1 MPIEATTDY
10 RKLYDRIVSQ
20 AARTDIPPIQR
31 QRYQKMLDKFN
42 ELRVQGI
49 EFDTAVQKAYSSGNI
64 SYAMQRE
71 KQAVAAGD
79 TSKVKFFQSMRG
91 HALTMTQKGQNI
103 AMATNKPSP
112 ARPATARGGGSLTPL
127 RESAGKKVHGKLY
140 EIFMFEIA
148 GILCFFIPPFFAL
161 PPLTW
166 LAWALM
172 VFIPAFSA
180 LPSESQVL
188 NSIRTGNNIGV
199 SFGSGSLVAKSVC
212 KIMAFTLII
221 YQCFELFAVFR
232 FAAIVIAILFY
243 LPLPTHYKTSQPY
256 RMIEAWFRMALGF
269 IISIILGMVFGGFG
283 AGSAL
288 GSVGT
293 AFVAVGFAFF
303 VTLPVHIPD
312 EESGVVKINLLD
324 NLSGTK
330 GYQYLDRAIF
340 TICMI
345 IAAWSFVG
353 STGGLL
359 GDASHLIF
367 YLFFGLSFFV
377 GFSTGPEGRP
387 ALGVIMIFIMLFIL
401 STSYTGFVG
410 QAVFGYWW
418 PQIYNFGQT
427 YLGPLNTVWAQAQSS
442 IGDAW
447 EMMTCPQCYMI
458 KQQQRA
464 QVTKSV
470 ITTGGTPMSIEIS
483 RFQLIPTVL
492 EPSEPVI
499 GTMELQ
505 NSGNFISGKMNLDL
519 WATYPSPV
527 TTKEYATGEVANLV
541 CNVGSTLPSYTVTTT
556 VNGTTNTGAAGSCSW
571 DSKTYP
577 TETRAVTFK
586 MQEGIGSS
594 GAPTWGPLYEACQ
607 DNSNSS
613 SPEPCKC
620 FGVGPFTSYR
630 PCDLSTGNITYYFGG
645 RGIKVNA
652 NLTYSYVV
660 NVSLPVS
667 AIGLDEYL
675 KELQAGDITLQD
687 FTSEYTGGPVKATLF
702 TQEQPARNDIPFLV
716 IAAIYNDGP
725 GEILNITNFTI
736 KVYSGNMVTGVE
748 VVGFDFRDNPPCPWS
763 TGTCKPKP
771 DGCNPGV
778 GTVTKDPDGNYTIK
792 CSNKWKPLKPGEYKR
807 VSFYVSAGGVTGDK
821 KTTLIVGQ
829 ADYFY
834 RKTTSQMLTMSNAPP
849 Q

>member
-1 MPIEATTDY
+1 MPMETTTDY

-42 ELRVQGI
+42 ELTAQGI
-49 EFDTAVQKAYSSGNI
+49 DFPTAVQKAYSGGNI

-103 AMATNKPSP
+103 AMTTNKPSP

-148 GILCFFIPPFFAL
+148 GILCFFIPPIFGL
-161 PPLTW
+161 PPLQW

-172 VFIPAFSA
+172 VFIPAFSS

-199 SFGSGSLVAKSVC
+199 SWGSGSLVAKSVC
-212 KIMAFTLII
+212 KITAFTLII
-221 YQCFELFAVFR
+221 FQCFELFAVFR
-232 FAAIVIAILFY
+232 FAAVVIAILFY
-243 LPLPTHYKTSQPY
+243 LPLPTHYKTSQPS

-283 AGSAL
+283 PGSGLA
-288 GSVGT
+288 SMGT

-312 EESGVVKINLLD
+312 EENGVVKINLLD
-324 NLSGTK
+324 NLSGSK
-330 GYQYLDRAIF
+330 GYQALDRILFSIFMGVAIF
-340 TICMI
+340 
-345 IAAWSFVG
+345 SFMG
-353 STGGLL
+353 PIGWLT
-359 GDASHLIF
+359 DASHLIF

-427 YLGPLNTVWAQAQSS
+427 YLGPLNSAWATAQSS
-442 IGDAW
+442 MGDAW
-447 EMMTCPQCYMI
+447 EMMTCPQCYFI

-470 ITTGGTPMSIEIS
+470 IMTGGTPMSIEIN
-483 RFQLIPTVL
+483 RFQLTPTVL
-492 EPSEPVI
+492 EPSEPVV
-499 GTMELQ
+499 GVMELQ
-505 NSGNFISGKMNLDL
+505 NSGTFISGRMALDL
-519 WATYPSPV
+519 WATYTNPINQKAYPLGKVNELKCSV
-527 TTKEYATGEVANLV
+527 ASTGPPY
-541 CNVGSTLPSYTVTTT
+541 SIQTDF
-556 VNGTTNTGAAGSCSW
+556 NGTAFSATAGSCSW
-571 DSKTYP
+571 NTMTYP
-577 TETRAVTFK
+577 TERRSVTFI
-586 MQEGIGSS
+586 MDQGRE
-594 GAPTWGPLYEACQ
+594 WGPLYSACQ
-607 DNSNSS
+607 DTFYSSSLQPCFCFSNSMT
-613 SPEPCKC
+613 
-620 FGVGPFTSYR
+620 FGLPYSACPLG
-630 PCDLSTGNITYYFGG
+630 GNTTYYFGG
-645 RGIKVNA
+645 RGVNVNA
-652 NLTYSYVV
+652 NLTYEYVV

-667 AIGLDEYL
+667 VIGFNEYL
-675 KELQAGDITLQD
+675 NELQAGDITLQD
-687 FTSEYTGGPVKATLF
+687 FTSEYTGGPAKATLF
-702 TQEQPARNDIPFLV
+702 TQSQPARNDIPFIV
-716 IAAIYNDGP
+716 VAAIYNDGP
-725 GEILNITNFTI
+725 GEILNITDFKI
-736 KVYSGNMVTGVE
+736 KVYGGNIVNDVRI
-748 VVGFDFRDNPPCPWS
+748 VAYDFRRNAPTTS
-763 TGTCKPKP
+763 NSAP
-771 DGCNPGV
+771 DGCDPSSGS
-778 GTVTKDPDGNYTIK
+778 VTADSEGNYIIN
-792 CSNKWKPLKPGEYKR
+792 CYNRWKPLKSGEYKR
-807 VSFYVSAGGVTGDK
+807 VSFYVNTSGDITDK
-821 KTTLIVGQ
+821 RTTLIVGQ
-829 ADYFY
+829 ADYTY

>member
-1 MPIEATTDY
+1 MPMETTTDY
-10 RKLYDRIVSQ
+10 KKLYDRIVSQ

-31 QRYQKMLDKFN
+31 QRYQKMLDKYN
-42 ELRVQGI
+42 ELRAQGV
-49 EFDTAVQKAYSSGNI
+49 DPATAVQKAYSSGNI

-79 TSKVKFFQSMRG
+79 TSKVKFFQMMRG

-103 AMATNKPSP
+103 AMATNKPST

-148 GILCFFIPPFFAL
+148 GILCFFIPPFFGL

-172 VFIPAFSA
+172 VFIPAFSS

-199 SFGSGSLVAKSVC
+199 SWGSGSLVAKSVC
-212 KIMAFTLII
+212 KITAFILII
-221 YQCFELFAVFR
+221 FQCFELFAVFR
-232 FAAIVIAILFY
+232 FAAIVIAMLFY
-243 LPLPTHYKTSQPY
+243 FPLPTHYKTSQPY

-269 IISIILGMVFGGFG
+269 IIAIILGMVFGGFG
-283 AGSAL
+283 PGSGLANM
-288 GSVGT
+288 GT

-324 NLSGTK
+324 NLSSSK
-330 GYQYLDRAIF
+330 GYQALDKILFSIF
-340 TICMI
+340 MGV
-345 IAAWSFVG
+345 ALFSFMG
-353 STGGLL
+353 PIGWLT
-359 GDASHLIF
+359 DASHIIF

-377 GFSTGPEGRP
+377 GVSTGPEGRP

-427 YLGPLNTVWAQAQSS
+427 YLGPLNTAWAQAQSS
-442 IGDAW
+442 MGDAW
-447 EMMTCPQCYMI
+447 EMMTCPQCYII

-470 ITTGGTPMSIEIS
+470 ITTGGTPMSIEMS
-483 RFQLIPTVL
+483 RFELTPTLL

-499 GTMELQ
+499 GVIELQ
-505 NSGNFISGKMNLDL
+505 NSGHFISGKMVLDL
-519 WATYPSPV
+519 WSTYPSPV
-527 TTKEYATGEVANLV
+527 TTKEYATGEVANLQCSV
-541 CNVGSTLPSYTVTTT
+541 AGPPASYTITTT
-556 VNGTTNTGAAGSCSW
+556 VNSSTTTGTAGSCSW
-571 DSKTYP
+571 DNKTYP

-594 GAPTWGPLYEACQ
+594 GNPAWGPLYGACQ

-613 SPEPCKC
+613 SPEPCNC
-620 FGVGPFTSYR
+620 FGVGPFSKN
-630 PCDLSTGNITYYFGG
+630 CDLSIGNITYYYGG
-645 RGIKVNA
+645 RGVKVYA
-652 NLTYSYVV
+652 NLTYRYVV

-702 TQEQPARNDIPFLV
+702 TQQQPARNDIPFIV
-716 IAAIYNDGP
+716 IAAIYNDGS
-725 GEILNITNFTI
+725 GEIVNITDFKIT
-736 KVYSGNMVTGVE
+736 VYGGGMVYNV
-748 VVGFDFRDNPPCPWS
+748 VPVGFDFRTLPPCGVPPCS
-763 TGTCKPKP
+763 TPPTGCGSVDTTTSPGNFIITCQ
-771 DGCNPGV
+771 NL
-778 GTVTKDPDGNYTIK
+778 
-792 CSNKWKPLKPGEYKR
+792 WKPLKPGEYKR
-807 VSFYVSAGGVTGDK
+807 VSFYVYTNESITDK
-821 KTTLIVGQ
+821 RTTLIVGI
-829 ADYFY
+829 ADYTY
-834 RKTTSQMLTMSNAPP
+834 KKTTSQMLTMANAPP